1 MLKKIFSAL
10 CMAAVILFAASTQS
24 YAATTVSIVLDTPAG
39 MFSEPEKV
47 YSTVQT
53 SLNNIFGNSSE
64 FEVRSVSEC
73 DAYVQIYR
81 EELDRT
87 SDWDSSY
94 GGDSQRDLSLKKADV
109 EKIADHFGDDYL
121 IYIRVSSTVPRY
133 TGGMFSG
140 GQKVNI
146 TLDFRVWSTE
156 KRDLV
161 YTKRSITT
169 GKSNTFYFAGL
180 GSTEH
185 AVEKGLKKG
194 FEDIEKEANKI
205 KAAMRA

>member
-10 CMAAVILFAASTQS
+10 CMAAVIVFAAHSQAS
-24 YAATTVSIVLDTPAG
+24 ATSVSVVLDTPSG

-47 YSTVQT
+47 YQTVQT
-53 SLNNIFGNSSE
+53 SLDNIFGQYSE

-87 SDWDSSY
+87 DEWDSAY
-94 GGDSQRDLSLKKADV
+94 GGDIQRDMSFKKADV

-121 IYIRVSSTVPRY
+121 IYVRVSTTAPRY
-133 TGGMFSG
+133 SVGMFSS
-140 GQKVNI
+140 GQKVNV
-146 TLDFRVWSTE
+146 TLDFRIWSRE

-161 YTKRSITT
+161 YTKRAITT
-169 GKSNTFYFAGL
+169 GKSNTIYIGGL

-205 KAAMRA
+205 RAAMSA